1 MGEEKLRLVG
11 KIKAIPFGL
20 QNQLGWLSY
29 YYIELGL
36 APAHKHF
43 DGFWIVVVE
52 EEAFPGIE
60 EGYFCHVA
68 FRKGE
73 VEDVKILLHALDMD

>member
-1 MGEEKLRLVG
+1 MMVELGGLRGRGEVEIGG
-11 KIKAIPFGL
+11 KIKAIPLGL
-20 QNQLGWLSY
+20 QNLGGWLSY

-60 EGYFCHVA
+60 EGYF
-68 FRKGE
+68 
-73 VEDVKILLHALDMD
+73 